1 MNHDLTLVVFDIDG
15 TLVDSQGMILDGFTR
30 AFAAIGRERPAPAR
44 LLAQVGLSLPEVMA
58 RLLPEADAETRARA
72 AGAYRTY
79 ALGLKAAPL
88 FDGAAAL
95 IARLAACDDVLI
107 GAATGMS
114 RRGLDQ
120 LLDAH
125 GLARHF
131 VTRQTADA
139 HPSKPHPA
147 MLEAALAETGVA
159 PGRAVMVGDTT
170 YDIEMAGHAGV
181 RGIGVS
187 WGHHPRDALMAAG
200 AGAVVDSFTALA
212 AEIDAIRGA
221 AP

>member
-1 MNHDLTLVVFDIDG
+1 MGVNHDLTQDLTQDLTLVVFDIDG
-15 TLVDSQGMILDGFTR
+15 TLVDSEALILDGFTH

-72 AGAYRTY
+72 A
-79 ALGLKAAPL
+79 
-88 FDGAAAL
+88 
-95 IARLAACDDVLI
+95 DVLI

-131 VTRQTADA
+131 VARQTADA

-200 AGAVVDSFTALA
+200 AGAVVDSFTALS
-212 AEIDAIRGA
+212 AEIDAFREGMA
-221 AP
+221 